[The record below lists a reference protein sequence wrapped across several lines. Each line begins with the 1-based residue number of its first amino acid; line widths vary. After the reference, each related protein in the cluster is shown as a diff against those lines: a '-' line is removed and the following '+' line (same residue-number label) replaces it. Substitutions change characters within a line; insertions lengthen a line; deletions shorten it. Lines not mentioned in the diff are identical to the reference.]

1 MAVEVERLDE
11 ESKGLLRRIVECQA
25 YRQLMAANIRGHGL
39 KFVAEPED
47 KLLLAQDLEH
57 SLLVMRQVSDLYAR
71 LGGEDLASAVRQRME
86 RIPYPG
92 SRMELAI
99 CKTLTDRAERAA
111 AAGYV
116 DGKSAE
122 FAAIARTLL
131 AVDRSS
137 TRRGEALFSEFCA
150 DRGQRPHAQQ
160 MFDRWLAVSVRALGR
175 PGTKGDQRAVTLGLR
190 TKGCSDS
197 VAEFM
202 AGVEPLRRACGLE
215 LPADD
220 TLGVEL
226 PSSVKAAAGVPGR

>member
-39 KFVAEPED
+39 KFVTDLED
-47 KLLLAQDLEH
+47 KILLAQDLEH
-57 SLLVMRQVSDLYAR
+57 SLLVMRQVADLYGR

-86 RIPYPG
+86 RIPYPT

-99 CKTLTDRAERAA
+99 CKSLTDRAERVA

-116 DGKSAE
+116 DGTSAE
-122 FAAIARTLL
+122 FAAIARSLL
-131 AVDRSS
+131 TVDRSS
-137 TRRGEALFSEFCA
+137 TRRGEALLGEFCQ

-175 PGTKGDQRAVTLGLR
+175 PGTSGDARAVALGLR
-190 TKGCSDS
+190 TKRCADS
-197 VAEFM
+197 VAELL
-202 AGVEPLRRACGLE
+202 ADLAPLREACGLE
-215 LPADD
+215 LPAAE
-220 TLGVEL
+220 TLGVDL
-226 PSSVKAAAGVPGR
+226 PKVASGAAGR